1 MLLVVYNYFTALNHK
16 VFKMREIEIE
26 THNTNFPIFAF
37 LDAKAKSR
45 QNESKFTTTQ
55 HAVAEHVLALANQAY
70 DHYGAYKTCRAK
82 FIAIKLTDPS
92 PKDWAKM
99 IELDDFVERN
109 TGTKVK
115 TNTGIIYRLPR

>member
-1 MLLVVYNYFTALNHK
+1 MQTQELD
-16 VFKMREIEIE
+16 
-26 THNTNFPIFAF
+26 THYTNFPIFAY

-55 HAVAEHVLALANQAY
+55 HVVAEHALALANLAY

-82 FIAIKLTDPS
+82 FIAIKLAKPS

-109 TGTKVK
+109 NGTKVK